1 MASLKDVAQRAN
13 VSLMTVSRAI
23 NEPER
28 LRPETYKK
36 VMEAVDALGYV
47 SDLSAKK
54 KFVAR
59 KPRLT
64 LSGC

>member
-36 VMEAVDALGYV
+36 VMEAVDALGM
-47 SDLSAKK
+47 SPISQ
-54 KFVAR
+54 R
-59 KPRLT
+59 KNSWRENH
-64 LSGC
+64 G